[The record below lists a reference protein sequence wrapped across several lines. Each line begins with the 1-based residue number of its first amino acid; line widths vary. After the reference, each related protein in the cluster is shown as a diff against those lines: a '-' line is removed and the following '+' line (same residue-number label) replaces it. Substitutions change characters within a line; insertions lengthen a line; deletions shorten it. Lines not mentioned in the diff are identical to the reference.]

1 MDGSITKIIKMK
13 MISHNLKYKYIYAI
27 VIIIGNFSAL
37 FAQNEPVFEDNVVD
51 NTAAPIDNYI
61 IPMLVLALIIGAVL
75 IKKKSITC
83 LK

>member
-13 MISHNLKYKYIYAI
+13 MISHNLKYKYIFAI
-27 VIIIGNFSAL
+27 VMIIGSFSAL
-37 FAQNEPVFEDNVVD
+37 FAQSEPVFEDNV
-51 NTAAPIDNYI
+51 IDNPAAEIDYYI
-61 IPMLVLALIIGAVL
+61 LPMLVLALIIGALL